1 MNIFKSLNE
10 IIFPERCI
18 GCGILGVALCMQCRK
33 SWSHSRYLTQI
44 AHSNTPV
51 LTVISSVPY
60 SDISQKILLAAK
72 ESHIKSADQFVSQAI
87 TNSIQSALNFA
98 PCDYLVP
105 IPSRKSAARK
115 RGRQFIEEMTAAA
128 SELFSIPILNPLTH
142 VRQVRDQSGLDSK
155 ARWNNLEGSLVADTK
170 LVFSGKALLV
180 DDLVTTGATLH
191 EAARALRYA
200 GIEVSGAVTAAV
212 ALTSK
217 IPQVLRRD
225 VSNRWTK

>member
-1 MNIFKSLNE
+1 MTE
-10 IIFPERCI
+10 
-18 GCGILGVALCMQCRK
+18 
-33 SWSHSRYLTQI
+33 I
-44 AHSNTPV
+44 AHGDTQKLS
-51 LTVISSVPY
+51 VISSVPY
-60 SDISQKILLAAK
+60 SSISSKILLAAK

-87 TNSIQSALNFA
+87 THSIHNALAHMRF
-98 PCDYLVP
+98 DYLVP

-115 RGRQFIEEMTAAA
+115 RGRQFIEEMTVEA
-128 SELFSIPILNPLTH
+128 SKLFSLPILNPLKH

-170 LVFSGKALLV
+170 LVHSVKALLV
-180 DDLVTTGATLH
+180 DDLVTTGATLN

-217 IPQVLRRD
+217 IPHVL
-225 VSNRWTK
+225 

>member
-1 MNIFKSLNE
+1 MVIFKALNE

-18 GCGILGVALCMQCRK
+18 VCRTLGVALCIQCRR
-33 SWSHSRYLTQI
+33 SWNHNVYMTEI
-44 AHSNTPV
+44 AHGDTQKLS
-51 LTVISSVPY
+51 VISSVPY
-60 SDISQKILLAAK
+60 SSISSKILLAAK

-87 TNSIQSALNFA
+87 THSIHNARARMRF
-98 PCDYLVP
+98 DYLVP

-115 RGRQFIEEMTAAA
+115 RGRQFIEEMTVEA
-128 SELFSIPILNPLTH
+128 SKLFSLPILNPLKH

-170 LVFSGKALLV
+170 LVHSVKALLV
-180 DDLVTTGATLH
+180 DDLVTTGATLN

-217 IPQVLRRD
+217 IPHVL
-225 VSNRWTK
+225 